1 MASARA
7 ASAAA
12 DRVVRLRRRQRL
24 PERQTRSTPTPMA
37 SARAAPRRR
46 RPAFFNAAPAGPR
59 TAVCPRWRRSPPR
72 AARARAPTR
81 PASPG
86 GPALRLRA
94 GAARRRVLP
103 ARAPPRDPRR
113 LVAPPCALALAT
125 PERPRIR
132 PCWRVT
138 ARSWPEGG
146 VAFGRG

>member
-12 DRVVRLRRRQRL
+12 DRVVV
-24 PERQTRSTPTPMA
+24 PVVA
-37 SARAAPRRR
+37 GRRR

-59 TAVCPRWRRSPPR
+59 KAACPPRRRSPPR
-72 AARARAPTR
+72 VAPRARPHAVHVAWWPRPAPSRWRPPAAAR
-81 PASPG
+81 
-86 GPALRLRA
+86 PAL
-94 GAARRRVLP
+94 
-103 ARAPPRDPRR
+103 
-113 LVAPPCALALAT
+113 
-125 PERPRIR
+125 PRIR